1 MTEHK
6 KICKARSN
14 KNGIIFYSNV
24 FPFCGTE
31 TFIDG
36 NGNICNKPVV
46 QPPDQIANSLAPLD
60 DRTNALRKKRR
71 MLLDTIL
78 IFLSFVLGFA
88 FNIVGLPAAI
98 MYFCLTTSS
107 LFYAIVESCHKGGIR
122 DENGYS
128 FKRFHGTEHM
138 AINAYNTLQ
147 RIPTLEEI
155 RSFSRFRK
163 DCGSRFTFKT
173 LSINL
178 LSTLLFAIQGYI
190 NTTFFLKLFLLIG
203 SLMLID
209 IVISF
214 ISDRGWL
221 RFLQVFITEKPSDK
235 ELLLAIEG
243 LKNFE
248 EMEAELEQIKPI
260 VDSEV
265 CDGIVIIG
273 VSEDS

>member
-6 KICKARSN
+6 KICKARSS

-31 TFIDG
+31 TFVDE
-36 NGNICNKPVV
+36 NGNICNRRVFRSA
-46 QPPDQIANSLAPLD
+46 DQIIYLD
-60 DRTNALRKKRR
+60 DSTNALRKKRR
-71 MLLDTIL
+71 ILLDTIL

-88 FNIVGLPAAI
+88 FNIVGLPTAI
-98 MYFCLTTSS
+98 MFFCLTTSS
-107 LFYAIVESCHKGGIR
+107 LFYALVESCHKGGIC

-128 FKRFHGTEHM
+128 FKGFHGAEHM
-138 AINAYNTLQ
+138 AVNAYNTLQ

-155 RSFSRFRK
+155 RSFSRFAK
-163 DCGSRFTFKT
+163 DCGSRFTFKK

-178 LSTLLFAIQGYI
+178 LTALLFALQGYI
-190 NTTFFLKLFLLIG
+190 NTAFFSKLFLMIG
-203 SLMLID
+203 LMMLID

-260 VDSEV
+260 IDPEV
-265 CDGIVIIG
+265 CGGIVIIG